1 MGLNLKVIVQKLKL
15 RYASEETV
23 NATLRE
29 MGMRIGK
36 GQSRRVRE
44 RQPKS
49 VPARYEIHTRI
60 LATRFTNDVAGLCQA
75 PP

>member
-1 MGLNLKVIVQKLKL
+1 MGLSLKIIVQKLKL

-36 GQSRRVRE
+36 DSRIYTLRIPGEAYLVRVGDRAGRDFRDAQRE
-44 RQPKS
+44 HDLS
-49 VPARYEIHTRI
+49 A
-60 LATRFTNDVAGLCQA
+60 
-75 PP
+75 